1 MRNLAV
7 LAYCLWRLI
16 DFIHILL
23 CFISCAYKK
32 KSNNNNNNCC
42 GSLRSNAIEGGIDR
56 EEEWLGEMQNAEVV
70 CWWHLDRRGDT
81 RVDIGDWYNNN
92 NELALGR
99 IVYNGYYADISTTGG
114 GSTGPPI
121 GRVVETGWR
130 CRRSHLITYILM
142 ATELKLAN
150 PKNTAT
156 AVISFP
162 EVVDDGSVFWGNVL

>member
-1 MRNLAV
+1 MVRNLAG

-23 CFISCAYKK
+23 CFISLAYKK
-32 KSNNNNNNCC
+32 KSNKNNNNCC
-42 GSLRSNAIEGGIDR
+42 GYILRSNAIEGGGIDR

-81 RVDIGDWYNNN
+81 RVDIGDWDNNNN

-114 GSTGPPI
+114 GSASIPL
-121 GRVVETGWR
+121 VEWR
-130 CRRSHLITYILM
+130 LSGGAEE
-142 ATELKLAN
+142 AT
-150 PKNTAT
+150 
-156 AVISFP
+156 
-162 EVVDDGSVFWGNVL
+162 